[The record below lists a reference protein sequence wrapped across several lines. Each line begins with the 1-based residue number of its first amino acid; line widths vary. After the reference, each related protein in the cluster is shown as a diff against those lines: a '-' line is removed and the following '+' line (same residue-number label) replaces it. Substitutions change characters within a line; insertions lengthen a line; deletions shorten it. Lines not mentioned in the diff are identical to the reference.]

1 MPTKSLLDKARES
14 ARCARER
21 AHKRWMWGGQMQQ
34 QEEEDMYGGN
44 MKPMKMTPQLKKQV
58 QDAIK
63 RAKQAEKSARSVQEK
78 RKRLDDEQEGG
89 YKNSVPEEKVQKRKL
104 LLQRNLPAGGILP
117 SDKTIKASMR
127 TYKVEVDGAPLGEK
141 RYFRGL
147 PGAAA
152 RKVVSILAKKEGK
165 GASVTG
171 SHNNVHIKLIET
183 TKGVHKSDKHRAKGD
198 PLQPYT
204 LEYYGWREALE
215 EEKDTGRQDP
225 KGNPIIARYK
235 YIAIPKRS
243 APDFKGALALHKEA
257 SARTKANR
265 ALMNSIEARRGQ
277 SIPKVTPVRSI
288 IKESHKK

>member
-1 MPTKSLLDKARES
+1 MPTKSLLEKARES

-21 AHKRWMWGGQMQQ
+21 AHKRLMWGGQMQQ
-34 QEEEDMYGGN
+34 EDEDMYGGN

-63 RAKQAEKSARSVQEK
+63 RAKQAKKSVRSRSVYDE
-78 RKRLDDEQEGG
+78 RDRLGQEQEGG

-104 LLQRNLPAGGILP
+104 MLQKNLPAGGILP

-127 TYKVEVDGAPLGEK
+127 TYKVEVDGWALGEK

-165 GASVTG
+165 AAAVTG
-171 SHNNVHIKLIET
+171 AHNNVHIKLIET
-183 TKGVHKSDKHRAKGD
+183 TKGVHKSDKRRAKGD

-204 LEYYGWREALE
+204 LEYYGWREALDKP
-215 EEKDTGRQDP
+215 KDTGRKDP
-225 KGNPIIARYK
+225 SGNPIVASYK

-243 APDFKGALALHKEA
+243 ATNFEEAMVAHKKA
-257 SARTKANR
+257 SARAKANR
-265 ALMNSIEARRGQ
+265 PLMASVEARTGQ
-277 SIPKVTPVRSI
+277 RIPKVTPVRTI
-288 IKESHKK
+288 IKESRK